1 MTKKTIMEL
10 LKEAEEKAEA
20 EGNHLDLDR
29 LFGRAAD
36 EKDEDSL
43 CFESI
48 EQYVAIHMLD
58 TLERIANALE
68 ENERNEQTQT
78 KRKPKLTFNAFIEM
92 FNALKKSYRAYP
104 NDRGGVKIV
113 SNHDGALKANLL
125 PNSCVWALE
134 TSDFYPD
141 ELSLMAG
148 LAATSPKLRGE
159 INYD

>member
-36 EKDEDSL
+36 EKDEASL

-48 EQYVAIHMLD
+48 EQYVAIHTLD

-68 ENERNEQTQT
+68 ENERNEQT
-78 KRKPKLTFNAFIEM
+78 KRKPKLTFNDFIKE
-92 FNALKKSYRAYP
+92 FNLLKKSYRAYP

-141 ELSLMAG
+141 ELSLMAV

>member
-1 MTKKTIMEL
+1 MDIRPIIENIEY
-10 LKEAEEKAEA
+10 LKHVYGDCPAEEA
-20 EGNHLDLDR
+20 LDVLKVDA
-29 LFGRAAD
+29 L
-36 EKDEDSL
+36 
-43 CFESI
+43 
-48 EQYVAIHMLD
+48 Q
-58 TLERIANALE
+58 RIANALE

-78 KRKPKLTFNAFIEM
+78 KRKPKFTFNDFIEM

-104 NDRGGVKIV
+104 NDRGGVKLV
-113 SNHDGALKANLL
+113 SNHDGDLKANLL

-148 LAATSPKLRGE
+148 LAATSPELRGE